1 MKYHFKRMLQH
12 NTFDTQWLLNICLK
26 KYNLK
31 NHKRE
36 KKIKENNMSI
46 VTATKKNPCMVLI
59 EIKCYF
65 KTQSSHFLQ
74 SAIKKIKKKKWPVF
88 NSHHD
93 TVTVTSNTCYT
104 KSSVKMA
111 ALPVSTHKYLTTK
124 GLHIYVLHCYI

>member
-74 SAIKKIKKKKWPVF
+74 SAIKKIKKKSDRF
-88 NSHHD
+88 
-93 TVTVTSNTCYT
+93 
-104 KSSVKMA
+104 
-111 ALPVSTHKYLTTK
+111 LTHIMTLSQW
-124 GLHIYVLHCYI
+124 HQHVLHKKQRKNGGFAGEYSQILNN

>member
-1 MKYHFKRMLQH
+1 MQNLEFVYLLLVHIMHTLRLVLNHIMKYHFKRMLQH
-12 NTFDTQWLLNICLK
+12 NMFDTQWLLNICLK

-36 KKIKENNMSI
+36 KKRKENNMSI

-74 SAIKKIKKKKWPVF
+74 SAIKKIKKKSDRFLTHIMTLSQWHQTRATQK
-88 NSHHD
+88 
-93 TVTVTSNTCYT
+93 
-104 KSSVKMA
+104 A
-111 ALPVSTHKYLTTK
+111 A
-124 GLHIYVLHCYI
+124 

>member
-1 MKYHFKRMLQH
+1 MILNHIMKYHFKRMLQH
-12 NTFDTQWLLNICLK
+12 NTFDTQRLLNICLK

-59 EIKCYF
+59 AIKCYF
-65 KTQSSHFLQ
+65 KTQYSHFLQ
-74 SAIKKIKKKKWPVF
+74 KWPVF

-93 TVTVTSNTCYT
+93 TFTVTSNTHYT

-111 ALPVSTHKYLTTK
+111 ALPVSTHKYLSTK

>member
-1 MKYHFKRMLQH
+1 
-12 NTFDTQWLLNICLK
+12 
-26 KYNLK
+26 
-31 NHKRE
+31 
-36 KKIKENNMSI
+36 MSI
-46 VTATKKNPCMVLI
+46 VTATNKNPCMVLI

-74 SAIKKIKKKKWPVF
+74 SAIKKIKNKKWPVF

-124 GLHIYVLHCYI
+124 GLHIYVLHWYI